1 MTTSDRATANADPYA
16 RFRKTSWFSTLMNQ
30 PLVWGAALTFGVYQ
44 AIPYLPAYREMA
56 ERYLCG
62 HPLEYAIMALF
73 CTGMATLL
81 LKSLR
86 LVGERA
92 AIAARPFTQ
101 DTTVGSGS
109 VLDACLKL
117 ERAIDF
123 LPRRW
128 RHTHLANRLVDV
140 AEYLRSRPNGHGLED
155 HLKYLA
161 DQSAD
166 RVHESYGLVRT
177 ISWAVPIIGFLGTV
191 IGITLAIANVTPEQ
205 LDTSLSAVTGGLA
218 VAFDTTALSLA
229 LSLVLVFGYFVV
241 EQSEQRVLAQ
251 VEDIGNRRL
260 APLCTPTAASSGNEF
275 LDAQHIASEK
285 IVAQTEELL
294 SWQGQMW
301 QESLEAMRNRWTESI
316 QHQQNRFNES
326 LAQGMSAT
334 LADHDEQLRSVRTD
348 FLESFRTVAEQLQQV
363 VAEFRESQSQLFA
376 QTAQHNEQ
384 VFERGAQAVDAL
396 RLDLNRQVDALGEQ
410 KDVLLQVV
418 TQEIELS
425 RLQDRLT
432 ENLEALRTTE
442 ALEETIHSLNGAVH
456 MLTARVR
463 STDSRKA
470 A

>member
-1 MTTSDRATANADPYA
+1 MATSDRTPANSDPFA
-16 RFRKTSWFSTLMNQ
+16 RHRKTGWFSTLLSQ
-30 PLVWGAALTFGVYQ
+30 PLLWGAALTVGVYQ
-44 AIPYLPAYREMA
+44 AIPFLPVYQEMA
-56 ERYLCG
+56 QRYLCG

-81 LKSLR
+81 IKSLR
-86 LVGERA
+86 LIGERA
-92 AIAARPFTQ
+92 AIAARPFSQ
-101 DTTVGSGS
+101 DAGNNTGS
-109 VLDACLKL
+109 VLDARLKL

-123 LPRRW
+123 LPKRW
-128 RHTHLANRLVDV
+128 RNTHLANRLVDV
-140 AEYLRSRPNGHGLED
+140 AEYLHSRPNGQGLED

-161 DQSAD
+161 EQTGD

-260 APLCTPTAASSGNEF
+260 APLCAPSAGASGNEF
-275 LDAQHIASEK
+275 LDAQHVASEK
-285 IVAQTEELL
+285 IVSQTEELL
-294 SWQGQMW
+294 NWQGRMW
-301 QESLEAMRNRWTESI
+301 QESLEAMRDRWTESI

-326 LAQGMSAT
+326 LAQGMAAT
-334 LADHDEQLRSVRTD
+334 LVDHDEQLRSVRTE

-363 VAEFRESQSQLFA
+363 VAEFRESQSHLFTQA
-376 QTAQHNEQ
+376 AEHNEQ
-384 VFERGAQAVDAL
+384 MCQRGEQAVDSL
-396 RLDLNRQVDALGEQ
+396 RSDLNRQVDALGEQ

-463 STDSRKA
+463 PSDRKA

>member
-1 MTTSDRATANADPYA
+1 MTTSERASINADLYT
-16 RFRKTSWFSTLMNQ
+16 RHRKTGLFSTLLNQ
-30 PLVWGAALTFGVYQ
+30 PLLWGAALTVGVYQ
-44 AIPYLPAYREMA
+44 AIPYLPVYRGMA

-81 LKSLR
+81 IKALR

-92 AIAARPFTQ
+92 AISARPFSQ
-101 DTTVGSGS
+101 DNAANTGSP
-109 VLDACLKL
+109 LDARLKL

-123 LPRRW
+123 LPQRW
-128 RHTHLANRLVDV
+128 RNTHLANRLVDV
-140 AEYLRSRPNGHGLED
+140 AEYLHSRPNGQGLED

-161 DQSAD
+161 DQTSD

-229 LSLVLVFGYFVV
+229 LSLVLVFGYFLV

-260 APLCTPTAASSGNEF
+260 APLCVTPGGTTGNEF
-275 LDAQHIASEK
+275 MDAQHSASAKIAT
-285 IVAQTEELL
+285 QTEELL
-294 SWQGQMW
+294 NWQAQLW
-301 QESLEAMRNRWTESI
+301 QESLESMRDRWTESV
-316 QHQQNRFNES
+316 QHQQNHFNES
-326 LAQGMSAT
+326 LSQGMTAT
-334 LADHDEQLRSVRTD
+334 LADHEEQLRSVRTE
-348 FLESFRTVAEQLQQV
+348 FLDSFRTVAEQLKQV
-363 VAEFRESQSQLFA
+363 MAEFRESQSTLFA
-376 QTAQHNEQ
+376 QSAQHSEQ
-384 VFERGAQAVDAL
+384 ICQRGEQAIDVL
-396 RLDLNRQVDALGEQ
+396 RSDLNRQVDMLGDQ

-418 TQEIELS
+418 TQETELS

-463 STDSRKA
+463 PSDRKA